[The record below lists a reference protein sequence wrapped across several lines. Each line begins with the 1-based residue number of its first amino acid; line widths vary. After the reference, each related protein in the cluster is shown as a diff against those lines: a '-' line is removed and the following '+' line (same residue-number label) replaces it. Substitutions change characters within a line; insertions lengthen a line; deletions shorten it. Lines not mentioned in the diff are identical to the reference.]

1 MLEGFGVTLCP
12 LVKEQGIAHLGAYT
26 RNANKPA
33 YKQLALAMKYWF
45 YTSSINNKFIFC
57 FSFANK
63 NILKEN
69 IFKQIKWIQKDLTCL
84 VSLGWMHDTH

>member
-33 YKQLALAMKYWF
+33 YKQLALAMKY
-45 YTSSINNKFIFC
+45 
-57 FSFANK
+57 
-63 NILKEN
+63 
-69 IFKQIKWIQKDLTCL
+69 
-84 VSLGWMHDTH
+84 